1 MGFLCEKCKKKTIQ
15 NNDIENNE
23 INSEIIESPPEWL
36 KYAIPVKRQDTSGR
50 ISLLFHGPNKSGK
63 SKLQEKLKKVFNP
76 EISGV
81 SIGVIYFK
89 THELIKGKDTY
100 LDFYDIGSF
109 EGNEKDKKWFVE
121 RVNLVFIVFDSTS
134 ENAVNDIEIYINKIK
149 NRENKEPIKISLWA
163 NKMDLINENNKS
175 ILENVEKSCNEYK
188 IYKVN
193 YDNDEEIKKNVIEF
207 IEDNYDEIK
216 DSLHGIDILDI
227 SDRDLQ

>member
-1 MGFLCEKCKKKTIQ
+1 MGLLCEKCKKPIPS
-15 NNDIENNE
+15 DE
-23 INSEIIESPPEWL
+23 IDNINVESPIEEYQPEWL
-36 KYAIPVKRQDTSGR
+36 KYAIPVKREDTSGR
-50 ISLLFHGPNKSGK
+50 ISLFFHGPNKSGK

-89 THELIKGKDTY
+89 THQLIKGKDTY

-134 ENAVNDIEIYINKIK
+134 ENAVNDIQRYINKIK

-163 NKMDLINENNKS
+163 NKMDLINENN
-175 ILENVEKSCNEYK
+175 
-188 IYKVN
+188 
-193 YDNDEEIKKNVIEF
+193 EEIKKNVIKF

-216 DSLHGIDILDI
+216 DSLHGIDSLDI
-227 SDRDLQ
+227 IDRDLK

>member
-1 MGFLCEKCKKKTIQ
+1 MGFLCEKCKKKIQ
-15 NNDIENNE
+15 NKDIENNE
-23 INSEIIESPPEWL
+23 MNNKIIESPPEWL
-36 KYAIPVKRQDTSGR
+36 KYAIPVEREDTSGR
-50 ISLLFHGPNKSGK
+50 ISLFFHGPNKSGK
-63 SKLQEKLKKVFNP
+63 SKLHEKLKKVFKP

-81 SIGVIYFK
+81 EVGVIYFK
-89 THELIKGKDTY
+89 THKLIKGKDTY

-134 ENAVNDIEIYINKIK
+134 ENAVNDIQTYINKSK

-163 NKMDLINENNKS
+163 NKMDLINDNNKS
-175 ILENVEKSCNEYK
+175 FLENVEKNFKEYK

-193 YDNDEEIKKNVIEF
+193 YENDEEIEKNVIEF

>member
-1 MGFLCEKCKKKTIQ
+1 MKAHQ
-15 NNDIENNE
+15 N
-23 INSEIIESPPEWL
+23 
-36 KYAIPVKRQDTSGR
+36 G
-50 ISLLFHGPNKSGK
+50 
-63 SKLQEKLKKVFNP
+63 
-76 EISGV
+76 
-81 SIGVIYFK
+81 
-89 THELIKGKDTY
+89 
-100 LDFYDIGSF
+100 YDIGSF